1 MSLPGKELPI
11 TTAKT
16 KLHMA
21 NDTINMQYIYVSIN
35 CTCQRVTTNSI
46 KRRSGSR
53 LSVDI
58 HETIWRVPV
67 DNIQCHVLRNFLLA
81 AVSVL
86 DRPFL

>member
-67 DNIQCHVLRNFLLA
+67 DNIQCHVSRNFLLA

-86 DRPFL
+86 DL